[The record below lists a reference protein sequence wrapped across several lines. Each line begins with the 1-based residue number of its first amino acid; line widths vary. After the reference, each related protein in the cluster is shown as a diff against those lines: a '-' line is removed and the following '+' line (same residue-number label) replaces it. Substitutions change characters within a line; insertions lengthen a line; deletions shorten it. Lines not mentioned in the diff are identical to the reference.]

1 MADSIIDLFLT
12 LIIGLLIEAIF
23 YRNNLKLFIIESIVY
38 IVLFLLKCIVGKII
52 LVTVNQLQEKIL
64 LGLRKLMFEKT
75 VKANAS
81 DLNELNSGEFLQM
94 FGQDVEDIFTCF
106 NDALEKITVSVF
118 QIFIIFMIVAY
129 YSFALAVVILC
140 LSLVTVKLTSF
151 SGKKFQEYRSVFRK
165 KQGEYIDWIN
175 EHLKGMR
182 DIRINQSQLMMA
194 DIFENKTVQNLKP
207 KIPEF
212 LYTCLKNA
220 DFSSFSAIHVY
231 NIVLYT

>member
-118 QIFIIFMIVAY
+118 QIY
-129 YSFALAVVILC
+129 YLYDSGIL
-140 LSLVTVKLTSF
+140 
-151 SGKKFQEYRSVFRK
+151 
-165 KQGEYIDWIN
+165 
-175 EHLKGMR
+175 
-182 DIRINQSQLMMA
+182 
-194 DIFENKTVQNLKP
+194 
-207 KIPEF
+207 
-212 LYTCLKNA
+212 
-220 DFSSFSAIHVY
+220 
-231 NIVLYT
+231 